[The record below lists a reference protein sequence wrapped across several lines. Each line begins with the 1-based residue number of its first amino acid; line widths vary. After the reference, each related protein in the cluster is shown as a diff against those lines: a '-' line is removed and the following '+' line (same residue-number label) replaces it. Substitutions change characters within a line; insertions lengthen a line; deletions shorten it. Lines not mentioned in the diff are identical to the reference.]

1 MYLTMLLIDFLHGD
15 WSGRC
20 CELRSQGEPFKIQ
33 TGDYRP
39 LPLRARGLGIGAENI
54 LGDGWGISLDSP
66 CDPVETWL
74 SKSDEYVTFEIKY
87 SGVTSPMAGVGAY
100 NLVLPRGW
108 QFCDIQVD
116 NPNRSG
122 SDYEIGRDDEADR
135 EALMLYFEG
144 ANTRFNL
151 TIQAVRRTTAD
162 LRREMSLCTCS
173 RHIVEPSPA
182 DIGPG
187 WAPDEWMTR
196 DLASALYSIQNACR
210 STNIRLYT
218 AHVLLALLRIHNG
231 FAKACFSTVR
241 PDLPAELT
249 ARLSTYAQ
257 SLTTA
262 QAGPYHEFAWTERPE
277 MVAARRLAARSGQDV
292 INDAHV
298 LRAILASKSVTR
310 QQLGELLGPDDARAV
325 QAAEEL
331 AAKWPPGDRTPG
343 HVWESHE

>member
-1 MYLTMLLIDFLHGD
+1 MYLTMLLIDFLHED

-20 CELRSQGEPFKIQ
+20 CELRSQEEPFRIQ

-39 LPLRARGLGIGAENI
+39 LPVGASGLDIGAENI
-54 LGDGWGISLDSP
+54 FGDGWGIRLDSP
-66 CDPVETWL
+66 YDPVDRWL
-74 SKSDEYVTFEIKY
+74 SKTDEYVTFEIKY
-87 SGVTSPMAGVGAY
+87 SGVTPPMAGVGAY

-116 NPNRSG
+116 NPNHSG

-144 ANTRFNL
+144 ANTRFKL
-151 TIQAVRRTTAD
+151 TVQAVRRATAG
-162 LRREMSLCTCS
+162 LRRELSISTYS

-182 DIGPG
+182 DVGLA
-187 WAPDEWMTR
+187 WAPDEWMTP

-218 AHVLLALLRIHNG
+218 AHVLLALLRIDNG

-249 ARLSTYAQ
+249 ARLSAYAR
-257 SLTTA
+257 SLTTT
-262 QAGPYHEFAWTERPE
+262 QAGPYHEFAWTERSE

-298 LRAILASKSVTR
+298 LRAILASKSITR
-310 QQLGELLGPDDARAV
+310 QQLGELLGADDARAV

-331 AAKWPPGDRTPG
+331 AAEWPPGDQTPG
-343 HVWESHE
+343 HVWDSHE